1 MGICPS
7 GLCMNRKGGKTEI
20 CRVFAHPAFSCFRR
34 VWKLNQSP
42 ERRVASLYSGRPQRN
57 VINFLGLVAE
67 VIISASS
74 EESNVEGGLVLTQ
87 AHRGADVWMFGYL
100 DGDYQG
106 LALVENAQPRTL
118 CQEAVALNVA
128 VNKIFF

>member
-1 MGICPS
+1 MPTLHLVAS
-7 GLCMNRKGGKTEI
+7 G
-20 CRVFAHPAFSCFRR
+20 
-34 VWKLNQSP
+34 WKLNQSP

-118 CQEAVALNVA
+118 CQETVSLNVA
-128 VNKIFF
+128 VNRFFFKQWLIN